1 MANVYFAEI
10 HWGTKEV
17 MQTFV
22 LGGNTPIGDTT
33 LEADPTS
40 VAAEEYVNSLWKRGN
55 IYKAFARDGDYTGWA
70 VDRVNP
76 SGIGCTWDEANDV
89 FIGIAPFPSW
99 TLNTTTFKHEPPVAF
114 PSITTYSQGGEDKEY
129 QINWREDLGTWDGKK
144 LSSDFDGTIYKWN
157 ATSSTW
163 EAIV

>member
-10 HWGTKEV
+10 HWTTKEV

-22 LGGNTPIGDTT
+22 LGGDTPIGDTT

-40 VAAEEYVNSLWKRGN
+40 AAAEQYVNNLWKKGN
-55 IYKAFARDGDYTGWA
+55 IYKAYARDGDYTGWA
-70 VDRVNP
+70 IDRKNAA
-76 SGIGCTWDEANDV
+76 GIGGTWDEAKDV
-89 FIGIAPFPSW
+89 FIDQKPFDSW
-99 TLNTTTFKHEPPVAF
+99 ILNNTTYKYEAPVSF
-114 PSITTYSQGGEDKEY
+114 PSITTYSKDGENKDY
-129 QINWREDLGTWDGKK
+129 QISWREDLGTWDGRR
-144 LSSDFDGTIYKWN
+144 LTSDFDGTIYKWN